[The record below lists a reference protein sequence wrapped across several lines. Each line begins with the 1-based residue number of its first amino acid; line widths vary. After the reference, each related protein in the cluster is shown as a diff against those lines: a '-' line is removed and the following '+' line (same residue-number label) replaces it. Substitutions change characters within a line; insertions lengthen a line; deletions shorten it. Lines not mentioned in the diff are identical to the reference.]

1 MTALGIW
8 LRHVICQPYGRS
20 PCRIALVACTEMRL
34 TRVCLFLGR
43 DKYASAGSCMRLSK
57 PLWEVERFEVRNDSV
72 GKLDL
77 DMSWGQ
83 HAPLRGLVCLACRQ
97 AAASR
102 CTTAQ
107 VDSLRQGAVQVERER
122 LGLAFA
128 CLVGQGRASVNFR

>member
-1 MTALGIW
+1 
-8 LRHVICQPYGRS
+8 
-20 PCRIALVACTEMRL
+20 
-34 TRVCLFLGR
+34 
-43 DKYASAGSCMRLSK
+43 MRLSK

-107 VDSLRQGAVQVERER
+107 VDSLRQGAVRAIGEGAGRPR
-122 LGLAFA
+122 F
-128 CLVGQGRASVNFR
+128 CLPGWSGEG